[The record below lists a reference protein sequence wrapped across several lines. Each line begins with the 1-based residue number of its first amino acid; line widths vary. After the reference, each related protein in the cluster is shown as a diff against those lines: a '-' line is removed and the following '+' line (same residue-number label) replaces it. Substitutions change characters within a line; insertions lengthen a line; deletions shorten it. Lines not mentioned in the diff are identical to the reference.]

1 MIISRR
7 NFSLRF
13 RTSRQILYD
22 ASKRSVQMNDIAVKV
37 KSDPYAC
44 LLGIVV
50 HSVDEGYARCSVT
63 ITGDMLN
70 FLGMVHGGMVFSLAD
85 VAFSAASNRDHS
97 PSFALDVSGSF
108 LRTARVGD
116 VIEAEARLIHTT
128 RRTGVY
134 RMDVHNG
141 KDLMATFN
149 GTVFRKV
156 DG

>member
-1 MIISRR
+1 MIAAGGGA
-7 NFSLRF
+7 
-13 RTSRQILYD
+13 D
-22 ASKRSVQMNDIAVKV
+22 MKDIAGMVR
-37 KSDPYAC
+37 SDPYAG

-50 HSVDEGYARCSVT
+50 ESVEGGYARCSLTVT
-63 ITGDMLN
+63 EKMLN
-70 FLGMVHGGMVFSLAD
+70 FLGMVHGGLVFSLAD

-97 PSFALDVSGSF
+97 PSYALDVSGSF

-116 VIEAEARLIHTT
+116 VIRAEARLIHTT

-134 RMDVHNG
+134 RMDVMNG
-141 KDLMATFN
+141 SSLMATFN